1 MPKREDIKKVLIIG
15 SGPIV
20 IGQAC
25 EFDYSGT
32 QACKALKEAG
42 YEIVLANSNPAT
54 IMTDPD
60 MADATY
66 IEPLNVARLEE
77 IIAKERPDAL
87 LPNLGG
93 QTGLNLTVELHKA
106 GVLKKYK
113 VEVIGIT
120 LDAIEKG
127 EDRIIFKETMDSVG
141 VETARS
147 TPAYNVE
154 EAEKIASDLGYPV
167 VIRPAYTLGGTG
179 GGIVYN
185 AEELRTVVARG
196 LSFSMIHQVLVEE
209 SVIGWEELELEIVR
223 DAKGQIVTVCF
234 IENVDP
240 MGVHTGDSI
249 CVAPM
254 LTIDKSTQ
262 ARLQKHA
269 WDIAG
274 AVGVIGGTNVQF
286 AHDPKTGR
294 IVIIEIN
301 PRTSRSSALA
311 SKATGFPIAYV
322 SAKLAIGY
330 TLDELPH
337 YKHGTLDKYVPEGD
351 YVVAKYA
358 RWAFEKFKGEKDVLG
373 TQMKAVGEVLSIG
386 HTFKE
391 AFLKAIRSLENG
403 RFGLGTALYRQK
415 TKEELCALLWAPS
428 SERMWIIYEAMRKG
442 VTVDEIHKL
451 THIKTWFLE
460 EIRQVLD
467 LEEELSRYSI
477 NNLPDELFLKAKQY
491 GFSDK
496 YLGDLLKVSESAIRL
511 KREEKNFIPRYGSVP
526 VSGVYAG
533 KDGRVPEYY
542 YSSYNQGG
550 NVSPAPDNTK
560 ESAMVL
566 GGGPNRIGQGIE
578 FDYCC
583 VHASFAM
590 HSAGYETI
598 MINCNPET
606 VSTDYD
612 TSDKLYFEPLTVED
626 VYEVYRREKPIGA
639 IVQFGGQTPL
649 NIAHKLE
656 KAGVNILGTK
666 PSVIATAEDRDLFK
680 RMMEHLNIKM
690 PKSGMAYAESE
701 ALKVAHDIG
710 YPVMVR
716 PSYVLGGRGM
726 QVVYDDDSLRKYISE
741 ATDLTP
747 ERPVLIDKF
756 LSRALE
762 CEADALC
769 DGKDVFVPT
778 IMEHIEEAGV
788 HSGDS
793 AAIIPPVLITEKQQA
808 EIYDYMRRIALEL
821 NVAGL
826 INVQFA
832 IAGNEVYILEANP
845 RASRT
850 VPLVSKVCGIP
861 MAKIATLLMA
871 GKPLA
876 DFKLKRIKPP
886 FYAVKEAVLPFN
898 KFIDTDPLL
907 GPEMKSTG
915 EVMGIAPTLELA
927 VFKAVEAVGQ
937 PLPTSG
943 TVLISLDQKDS
954 AALKIAKGYIE
965 AGFEIY
971 ATSGTHKFLKENG
984 VDTNFVFKEGEG
996 RPNISDLLI
1005 NGKLSVIVNT
1015 PGGKKSKV
1023 DGITLRMTAIRYNI
1037 PYVTTL
1043 SGALA
1048 GINGI
1053 LAAKKGRAEP
1063 KSLQEYQKM
1072 LK

>member
-1 MPKREDIKKVLIIG
+1 MPKREDIKKILIIG

-32 QACKALKEAG
+32 QACKALKESG
-42 YEIVLANSNPAT
+42 YKIVLVNSNPAT

-60 MADATY
+60 MADSTY
-66 IEPLNVARLEE
+66 IEPLNIKRLEE
-77 IIAKERPDAL
+77 IISRELPDAL

-93 QTGLNLTVELHKA
+93 QTGLNLTIGLHKA
-106 GVLKKYK
+106 GILKKYN

-127 EDRIIFKETMDSVG
+127 EDRIIFKETMKSAG

-147 TPAYNVE
+147 VPAYTID
-154 EAEKIASDLGYPV
+154 EAEKIAAEMGYPV

-185 AEELRTVVARG
+185 SEELRAVVARG

-209 SVIGWEELELEIVR
+209 CVIGWEELELEIVR
-223 DAKGQIVTVCF
+223 DAKDQIVTVCF
-234 IENVDP
+234 IENIDP

-254 LTIDKSTQ
+254 LTIDKPTQ
-262 ARLQKHA
+262 ERLQIHA
-269 WDIAG
+269 YNIAR
-274 AVGVIGGTNVQF
+274 AVGVIGGANVQF

-322 SAKLAIGY
+322 SAKLAVGY
-330 TLDELPH
+330 TLDELPY
-337 YKHGTLDKYVPEGD
+337 YKCGSLDKYTPSGGHI
-351 YVVAKYA
+351 ALKFA
-358 RWAFEKFKGEKDVLG
+358 RWAFEKFKGEKDILG

-386 HTFKE
+386 NTFKE
-391 AFLKAIRSLENG
+391 SFMKAIRSLENG
-403 RFGLGTALYRQK
+403 RFGLGIALYRQK
-415 TKEELCALLWAPS
+415 TKEELSALLWNPS

-442 VTVDEIHKL
+442 LTVKEIHKL
-451 THIKTWFLE
+451 TLIKEWFLE
-460 EIRQVLD
+460 EIWQIME
-467 LEEELSRYSI
+467 LEEILSRYSI
-477 NNLPDELFLKAKQY
+477 SNLPDELLLKAKQY
-491 GFSDK
+491 GFADK
-496 YLGDLLKVSESAIRL
+496 YLGDLLKVSESAIRM
-511 KREEKNFIPRYGSVP
+511 KREKKSYLPVYGFVP
-526 VSGVYAG
+526 VSGTNPDKNG
-533 KDGRVPEYY
+533 SVPEYY
-542 YSSYNQGG
+542 YSSYNKGSAVWG
-550 NVSPAPDNTK
+550 AHKRTK
-560 ESAMVL
+560 EVVMVL

-583 VHASFAM
+583 VHASVAM
-590 HSAGYETI
+590 HNAGYETV

-612 TSDKLYFEPLTVED
+612 TSDRLYFEPLTVED
-626 VYEVYRREKPIGA
+626 VYEVYRRENPIGA

-656 KAGVNILGTK
+656 EAGLNILGTK

-680 RMMEHLNIKM
+680 RMMEYLNIKM
-690 PKSGMAYAESE
+690 PESGMAFAESE
-701 ALKVAHDIG
+701 ALSVAGDIG

-726 QVVYDDDSLRKYISE
+726 QIVYDDDGLRKYISE

-747 ERPVLIDKF
+747 ERPALIDKF
-756 LSRALE
+756 LSHALE

-769 DGKDVFVPT
+769 DGKDVFIPT

-821 NVAGL
+821 NVTGL

-832 IAGNEVYILEANP
+832 ISGDIIYVLEANP

-850 VPLVSKVCGIP
+850 IPLVSKVCGIQI
-861 MAKIATLLMA
+861 AKIATLLMA
-871 GKPLA
+871 GKSLS
-876 DFKLKRIKPP
+876 DFNLKTVKPP
-886 FYAVKEAVLPFN
+886 FYAVKEAVLPFD
-898 KFIDTDPLL
+898 KFTDTDPLL

-943 TVLISLDQKDS
+943 KVLISLDKKDS
-954 AALKIAKGYIE
+954 VALKIANGYVE

-984 VDTNFVFKEGEG
+984 VNTNFVYKEGEG

-1005 NGKLSVIVNT
+1005 NNKLSLIVNT
-1015 PGGKKSKV
+1015 PGGKKSKI

-1053 LAAKKGRAEP
+1053 IAAKKGGTGP